1 MSGVAVLPETVVGRD
16 NRVWLVNKQQRLE
29 RRNISVLYRDDKQIY
44 VSNGLANGDQV
55 VLAGDL
61 RMMEGAE
68 VKVRQPWLSDTSEGD
83 VGATVP

>member
-29 RRNISVLYRDDKQIY
+29 RRNISVLYRDDKQVY

-68 VKVRQPWLSDTSEGD
+68 VKVRQPWLSDASEGD